1 MFVLYGNFLIM
12 QNSWR
17 DVLSNEIFWVTN
29 SKMLFVNLMT
39 VIFFK
44 VVSPVFHKISYQHSE
59 MKRKNKKQEHHL
71 IYLGSEA

>member
-1 MFVLYGNFLIM
+1 MFVLYGSFLIM

-29 SKMLFVNLMT
+29 SKILFVNLMT

-44 VVSPVFHKISYQHSE
+44 VVSPVFHKIGHQHSE
-59 MKRKNKKQEHHL
+59 MKRKNKKQEHL
-71 IYLGSEA
+71 IYLGSEE